1 MYRGWNMHNPAKGLR
16 IMKVLLVLKVV
27 RNSPTTQRSVPA
39 GEVGANMTHRY
50 LTMSF
55 IWFYHS
61 FIMFYPFPPADS

>member
-55 IWFYHS
+55 IWF
-61 FIMFYPFPPADS
+61 